1 MQDSDA
7 PALHAMPDAD
17 LNDTALV
24 SSHFT
29 DFCAE
34 ADATQVMGRT
44 HHEQTRTGGAS
55 QGWRQ
60 LPLEAFFVASAT
72 TVSELPVGTET
83 TGEIMPIMPCAA
95 SSLFGEHFMEPAP
108 VSEYGTPV
116 PVVENIAPQSAYR
129 FVPEDDTGLVT
140 PQFSDSTVEALAP
153 RIIGSLPL
161 VPESAV
167 S

>member
-1 MQDSDA
+1 MITRRSGCVNYALRSEEAKKKTTAGCKELKLHDSDA

-34 ADATQVMGRT
+34 ADATQVTGRT
-44 HHEQTRTGGAS
+44 HHEQTRTRGAS

-60 LPLEAFFVASAT
+60 LPLEAFVVASAT

-83 TGEIMPIMPCAA
+83 TGEIVPIMPCAA
-95 SSLFGEHFMEPAP
+95 SSLFGEHTSWSPP
-108 VSEYGTPV
+108 S
-116 PVVENIAPQSAYR
+116 
-129 FVPEDDTGLVT
+129 
-140 PQFSDSTVEALAP
+140 
-153 RIIGSLPL
+153 
-161 VPESAV
+161 
-167 S
+167 